1 MPKKPRGKPPS
12 QRPGHL
18 PGGAHRQ
25 KPLQFDGGTLDVI
38 FAKTVSPTSPA
49 PVVFLINADDEVGGK
64 LGREMLG
71 RELVAEIAEDFRHTP
86 YATSLTL
93 GVESVEGA
101 VAILS
106 FSFENAS
113 ADLETPLPPGHYRLV
128 IVDRGGMACRSRPI
142 PRYEITGENTI
153 HLNPS

>member
-1 MPKKPRGKPPS
+1 M
-12 QRPGHL
+12 
-18 PGGAHRQ
+18 
-25 KPLQFDGGTLDVI
+25 I
-38 FAKTVSPTSPA
+38 FAKTVAPTSPE

-64 LGREMLG
+64 LGCEMIG
-71 RELVAEIAEDFRHTP
+71 RELVAEIAGDFRHTP

-106 FSFENAS
+106 FCFENA
-113 ADLETPLPPGHYRLV
+113 ATDLGTPPPAGHYRLV
-128 IVDRGGMACRSRPI
+128 IVDRGGITCRSRPI
-142 PRYEITGENTI
+142 PRFEITEENTI